1 MSEKKV
7 IAAKKSSSSNLVLG
21 KENFMW
27 MLVGIAI
34 IALGMLL
41 MAGGKSSNP
50 AEFHQD
56 EVYSARRI
64 TIAPLLFIIGLA
76 VEVFAIFKKPAKA

>member
-7 IAAKKSSSSNLVLG
+7 ITAKKSSSSNLVLG

-27 MLVGIAI
+27 MLVGVAI

-50 AEFHQD
+50 AEFNQN
-56 EVYSARRI
+56 EVYSTRRI
-64 TIAPLLFIIGLA
+64 TIAPLLIIIGLG
-76 VEVFAIFKKPAKA
+76 VEVFAIFKKPKA

>member
-7 IAAKKSSSSNLVLG
+7 ITAKKSSSSNLVLG

-27 MLVGIAI
+27 MLIGVAI

-56 EVYSARRI
+56 EVYSTRRI
-64 TIAPLLFIIGLA
+64 TIAPLLIIIGLG
-76 VEVFAIFKKPAKA
+76 VEVFAIFKKPKA

>member
-7 IAAKKSSSSNLVLG
+7 ITAKKSSSSNLVLG

-27 MLVGIAI
+27 MLIGVAI
-34 IALGMLL
+34 IALGMML

-50 AEFHQD
+50 AEFNQN

-64 TIAPLLFIIGLA
+64 TIAPLLIIIGLG
-76 VEVFAIFKKPAKA
+76 VEVFAIFKKPKA

>member
-7 IAAKKSSSSNLVLG
+7 LTAKKSSSSNLVLN

-27 MLVGIAI
+27 MLIGVAI

-56 EVYSARRI
+56 EVYSTRRI
-64 TIAPLLFIIGLA
+64 TIAPLLIIIGLG
-76 VEVFAIFKKPAKA
+76 VEVFAIFKKPKA